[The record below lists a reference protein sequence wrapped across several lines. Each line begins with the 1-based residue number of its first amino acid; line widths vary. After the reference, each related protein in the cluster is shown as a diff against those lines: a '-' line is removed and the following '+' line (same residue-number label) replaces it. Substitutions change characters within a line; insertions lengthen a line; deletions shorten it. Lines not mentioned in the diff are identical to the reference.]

1 MGIFINNKKKIFMV
15 SKIRFTIVEDG
26 KEMDGMLDYGDI
38 EDQELEHLADIL
50 TGMHALTKGGYKG
63 AKEMISK
70 ACKNLI
76 NSI

>member
-1 MGIFINNKKKIFMV
+1 MV
-15 SKIRFTIVEDG
+15 SMIRFTIVEDG
-26 KEMDGMLDYGDI
+26 KEMDGILSYNDI

-63 AKEMISK
+63 AKEMVTK
-70 ACKNLI
+70 ACNNLI

>member
-1 MGIFINNKKKIFMV
+1 MV

-50 TGMHALTKGGYKG
+50 TGMFAMSNRGYKG

>member
-1 MGIFINNKKKIFMV
+1 MV
-15 SKIRFTIVEDG
+15 SNIRFTIVEDG
-26 KEMDGMLDYGDI
+26 KEMDGILDYNDI

-50 TGMHALTKGGYKG
+50 TGMHALTNSGYKG
-63 AKEMISK
+63 GKEMVTK

>member
-1 MGIFINNKKKIFMV
+1 MV
-15 SKIRFTIVEDG
+15 SKIRFTIVEGG
-26 KEMDGMLDYGDI
+26 KEMDGILDYTDI

-50 TGMHALTKGGYKG
+50 TGMYALTKGGYNG
-63 AKEMISK
+63 AKEMVTK

>member
-1 MGIFINNKKKIFMV
+1 MV

-26 KEMDGMLDYGDI
+26 KEMDGILDYNDM

-50 TGMHALTKGGYKG
+50 TGMFAMSNRGYKG
-63 AKEMISK
+63 GKEMVTK

>member
-1 MGIFINNKKKIFMV
+1 MV
-15 SKIRFTIVEDG
+15 SKIKFTIVEDG
-26 KEMDGMLDYGDI
+26 KEMDGILDYNDI

-50 TGMHALTKGGYKG
+50 TGMFAMSNRGYKG
-63 AKEMISK
+63 GKEMVVK

>member
-1 MGIFINNKKKIFMV
+1 MV

-26 KEMDGMLDYGDI
+26 KEMDGILDYGDI

-63 AKEMISK
+63 AKEMIAK
-70 ACKNLI
+70 ACKELV

>member
-1 MGIFINNKKKIFMV
+1 MV

-70 ACKNLI
+70 ACKNLV

>member
-1 MGIFINNKKKIFMV
+1 MV

-26 KEMDGMLDYGDI
+26 NEMDGMLDYSDI

-50 TGMHALTKGGYKG
+50 TGMFAMSNRGYKG
-63 AKEMISK
+63 GKEMVVK